1 MNKLTK
7 ITLGVILALTS
18 TATFAQDD
26 EDSGL
31 SNVQKFTPSKLL
43 SKGQWDLKFFNSF
56 YSETKGSDGNSN
68 SFDIAGGRRNFYTST
83 NEVYYGVNENARL
96 NIGLI
101 VQARS
106 NTSNGDGRFSVLKFE
121 DNTSGSR
128 SGLTAIAPSVRFQP
142 FANVGNFS
150 ITSTFYIP
158 VFKDTPSF
166 FLDQRSF
173 GFENK
178 FFYDKTFG
186 GGKWQ
191 VFTEVD
197 IRYNFG
203 ENSDDAAPDENGG
216 ERFANNSF
224 STPLSVFLSY
234 FPSSKS
240 TVFINAQ
247 QFIVTGVG
255 DNDFSQEG
263 TLFGFGGKYQI
274 TPALNIEASYGN
286 IVRGTDQGL
295 GSTLSIGLRF
305 LL

>member
-1 MNKLTK
+1 MKKLAK
-7 ITLGVILALTS
+7 ISLGIALAFIS
-18 TATFAQDD
+18 TITFAQ
-26 EDSGL
+26 EEENEL

-43 SKGQWDLKFFNSF
+43 SKGQWDIKFFNSF
-56 YSETKGSDGNSN
+56 YSQNKSANGNGDSVDEQRSN
-68 SFDIAGGRRNFYTST
+68 FFTST
-83 NEVYYGVNENARL
+83 NEVYFGVSENSRL

-101 VQARS
+101 VQARA
-106 NTSNGDGRFSVLKFE
+106 NTSGGDSRFSVLKFE
-121 DNTSGSR
+121 DNRSGSR
-128 SGLTAIAPSVRFQP
+128 SGLTVIAPSVRFQP

-150 ITSTFYIP
+150 ITSTFHIP

-173 GFENK
+173 AWENK

-197 IRYNFG
+197 IKYNFG
-203 ENSDDAAPDENGG
+203 ESQSEADADENST
-216 ERFANNSF
+216 ERFANDSF
-224 STPLSVFLSY
+224 STPISAFLSY

-240 TVFINAQ
+240 TIFINAQ
-247 QFIVTGVG
+247 QLILTPIG

-263 TLFGFGGKYQI
+263 TILGFGGKYQL
-274 TPALNIEASYGN
+274 TPTVNIEASYGN

-295 GSTLSIGLRF
+295 GSTLSIGLRI